1 MNSLVHTTSSTTLS
15 PPRRSRGVGWS
26 SVATGVALI
35 IVGEKPY
42 FPASFSL
49 LILLTTLVL
58 YLGMIPVARWI
69 ANGAAARDLGDG
81 ARVARAAEVIGIT
94 GVLVAAATAALAL
107 PRWLPAVP
115 AQVLDTS
122 SLGVIGLW
130 LLLANALAL
139 RLRLFNRALAV
150 LGALSGLSWLLA
162 AVIMWAELAAGNLG
176 TLIPTLEA
184 IRMIGGYLAELFYL
198 LWVLWL
204 GIWLLVRKR

>member
-1 MNSLVHTTSSTTLS
+1 M
-15 PPRRSRGVGWS
+15 
-26 SVATGVALI
+26 
-35 IVGEKPY
+35 
-42 FPASFSL
+42 
-49 LILLTTLVL
+49 ILLTTLVL

-94 GVLVAAATAALAL
+94 GVLVAAAPAALAL

>member
-130 LLLANALAL
+130 LLVANALAL

>member
-35 IVGEKPY
+35 IVGETPY

-122 SLGVIGLW
+122 SLVGIGLW
-130 LLLANALAL
+130 LLLAHALAL
-139 RLRLFNRALAV
+139 PLRLFNHALAG
-150 LGALSGLSWLLA
+150 LSALSRMSSLLA
-162 AVIMWAELAAGNLG
+162 PVILWARFLPGNPRPL
-176 TLIPTLEA
+176 TSSPYS
-184 IRMIGGYLAELFYL
+184 RPM
-198 LWVLWL
+198 
-204 GIWLLVRKR
+204 